1 VDDFFRHGARV
12 AVGTDSLASVP
23 DLNIFSE
30 LAELRRLAPAV
41 PARALLESA
50 TINGARALGFEADF
64 GSIEA
69 GKRDSLIS
77 VDLPGPLLNVEEY
90 LVSGIKP
97 ADIRWLA
104 ASER

>member
-1 VDDFFRHGARV
+1 MARRQRRLR
-12 AVGTDSLASVP
+12 DSLRCRGIHCSRRIP
-23 DLNIFSE
+23 G
-30 LAELRRLAPAV
+30 AESRDSLPC
-41 PARALLESA
+41 ALLESA

-77 VDLPGPLLNVEEY
+77 VDLPGPVLNVEEY
-90 LVSGIKP
+90 LVSGIEP